1 MIRDAR
7 GSQQSGPFAVPHVL
21 QKVEIMAVPKIHPM
35 RVRNPKQAL
44 LALHSSPDPPHSSCT
59 LGGQVICLVAVKEL
73 NLSFDNV
80 RGFRA

>member
-1 MIRDAR
+1 MR
-7 GSQQSGPFAVPHVL
+7 GVPNNLVPLRCPMSGG
-21 QKVEIMAVPKIHPM
+21 VEIMAVPKIHPM

-44 LALHSSPDPPHSSCT
+44 LALRSSPDPPHSSCT